1 MNCYNCGAKLGRE
14 NICPNC
20 GANVKIYKKIV
31 MASNEYYNDALTKAG
46 VRDLSGAVES
56 LKTSLK
62 FYKLNIDA
70 RNLLGLVYFE
80 MGEVVEALTEWVISK
95 NYQPSDNIA
104 SRYLDEIQN
113 NRSRLETI
121 NQTIKKYNQ
130 ALLYCRQNSR
140 DLAIIQLKK
149 VLSLNPKL
157 VRGHQL
163 LALLYIQEEKYD
175 LAKKSLRNAG
185 KIDANNTI
193 TLRYLKEVNAGLRES
208 GAGKKPKNEEL
219 VSYQSGNDTIIQP
232 RYFKENSA
240 VGTIINMVIG
250 IVIGAAI
257 TGFLIVP
264 GIRRQ
269 MQNQA
274 QAQILE
280 ANNTVSS
287 KNQQI
292 SSLEAQIEEL
302 TAQVTEAE
310 EGAAGAESRITS
322 YDQLLTA
329 YAAYAAE
336 DIEAAGTALSNVNE
350 EYLSD
355 SAKEIYNTINAQVNE
370 EYIQS
375 LYDAGYSAYNSQNY
389 EEAITNLEKVVEM
402 DETYSDGYALYYLA
416 QAYRRNN
423 DLETAR
429 TYYQKI
435 VDLYPGTERAATAQN
450 YLNTE
455 E

>member
-1 MNCYNCGAKLGRE
+1 
-14 NICPNC
+14 
-20 GANVKIYKKIV
+20 
-31 MASNEYYNDALTKAG
+31 
-46 VRDLSGAVES
+46 
-56 LKTSLK
+56 
-62 FYKLNIDA
+62 
-70 RNLLGLVYFE
+70 
-80 MGEVVEALTEWVISK
+80 
-95 NYQPSDNIA
+95 
-104 SRYLDEIQN
+104 
-113 NRSRLETI
+113 
-121 NQTIKKYNQ
+121 
-130 ALLYCRQNSR
+130 
-140 DLAIIQLKK
+140 
-149 VLSLNPKL
+149 
-157 VRGHQL
+157 
-163 LALLYIQEEKYD
+163 
-175 LAKKSLRNAG
+175 
-185 KIDANNTI
+185 
-193 TLRYLKEVNAGLRES
+193 
-208 GAGKKPKNEEL
+208 
-219 VSYQSGNDTIIQP
+219 
-232 RYFKENSA
+232 
-240 VGTIINMVIG
+240 MVIG
-250 IVIGAAI
+250 IAIGAAI

-264 GIRRQ
+264 GVRRQ

-322 YDQLLTA
+322 YDQLLAA